1 MTMRK
6 HAYLIIA
13 HKNVNQIIFLLKTLD
28 YPNNDVYLLIDKK
41 SDIDVE
47 EIPKKMKF
55 AHVFL
60 LKQINIAWGKVSQIE
75 AEMAL
80 LEAAVKKEQYSYLHL
95 LTGQDL
101 PIKPQ
106 KVIHYFF
113 ENNNGIEFIGYA
125 PQRNSNE
132 NRVKYYHYFIGRR
145 GKNQPILQ
153 NFYYLLDK
161 LSCFVQKMMRID
173 RRKEFGEIH
182 KGSVYFSITG
192 DLAAWLVSQKDDI
205 LKKYRYTFCA
215 DELFIQTLVWNS
227 KWKRRVYQNI
237 TNERFED
244 DNSYA
249 MRLIDWKRGNPY
261 IWKNSDYNKIIT
273 SNMLFARKF
282 DIIVDEEII
291 TNIYKYVTGENND

>member
-13 HKNVNQIIFLLKTLD
+13 HKNINQIILLLKMLD
-28 YPNNDVYLLIDKK
+28 YPNNDIYLLIDKK
-41 SDIDVE
+41 SDINIKD
-47 EIPKKMKF
+47 IPKELEF
-55 AHVFL
+55 AHFFL
-60 LKQINIAWGKVSQIE
+60 LKQISIAWGQVSQIE

-80 LEAAVKKEQYSYLHL
+80 LEAAVKRGQYSYLHL

-101 PIKPQ
+101 PIKSQ
-106 KVIHYFF
+106 DEIHYFF
-113 ENNNGIEFIGYA
+113 EKNNGIEFIGYA
-125 PQRNSNE
+125 PQRNSDE
-132 NRVKYYHYFIGRR
+132 NRIKYYHYFIGRK

-153 NFYYLLDK
+153 NLYYLLDK
-161 LSCFVQKMMRID
+161 LSVFAQKILKVD
-173 RRKEFGEIH
+173 RRERFGEIH

-192 DLAAWLVSQKDDI
+192 DLAEWLVSQKDDI

-215 DELFIQTLVWNS
+215 DELFIQTLLWSSN
-227 KWKRRVYQNI
+227 WKRRIYQCV
-237 TNERFED
+237 TNEYYED

-261 IWKNSDYNKIIT
+261 IWRNIDYRKIIT

-282 DIIVDEEII
+282 DINVDKEII
-291 TNIYKYVTGENND
+291 TNIYKYVTGEDHD